1 MDPTGASPPT
11 WRSPCSSEPG
21 PGRARDFAW
30 WSGLTM
36 ADVERGLALA
46 APNLVREEIEGGT
59 HCSAPGSRAA
69 ANAPRVHLLPSYD
82 EFLVAHRDRTAA
94 LARDRLGT
102 ASLPTAVSWARS

>member
-1 MDPTGASPPT
+1 
-11 WRSPCSSEPG
+11 
-21 PGRARDFAW
+21 
-30 WSGLTM
+30 M